1 MNGLITLAAAILIV
15 RLNNL
20 PVVCGLGCV
29 PVVCVE
35 GEAAVMPCTCAEWRR
50 WIRPLVLVLYALLL
64 VAVLPLCIWELQ
76 KDKVLTP
83 PPVLI
88 CGPNIVA

>member
-1 MNGLITLAAAILIV
+1 MLQQFYCLH
-15 RLNNL
+15 LNNL

-29 PVVCVE
+29 PVVRVE

-76 KDKVLTP
+76 KDKVLTHLHLCSS
-83 PPVLI
+83 VDQT
-88 CGPNIVA
+88 